1 MIHETTARQLQRIAG
16 SRCEPDLTVGT
27 CEEIKKCI
35 YLCFNNKNIY
45 AITIGAVAHRDSS
58 PLVTTIAPSYGATR
72 YTPSTFLGA
81 L

>member
-1 MIHETTARQLQRIAG
+1 MNQMTPARQLQRIGAG
-16 SRCEPDLTVGT
+16 QRTSSH
-27 CEEIKKCI
+27 EIHRITKIKYN
-35 YLCFNNKNIY
+35 YLCFINKIIY

-81 L
+81 F